1 MLPLKECSSQ
11 ETSSCKSSSVGDL
24 NVSLSVVDVFVVFD
38 YIVKM
43 FCFRKLEISH
53 NNTEILVQISDLLSF
68 IGLLRQ

>member
-1 MLPLKECSSQ
+1 M
-11 ETSSCKSSSVGDL
+11 GDL

-43 FCFRKLEISH
+43 LCFRKLEISH

>member
-11 ETSSCKSSSVGDL
+11 ETSRCKSSSVGDL